1 LLTTKAGGVEPIF
14 IGRWGGIDVIRDP
27 YSDAQSGGLRVTMLA
42 TLDCTVSRPEQIR
55 ILSGIQ

>member
-1 LLTTKAGGVEPIF
+1 VEPIF